1 MRDTRTAPSE
11 LNAAGALRIIRR
23 IAVNSNNIV
32 VVDYAK
38 TRARQRQL
46 TRTQIERCVRR
57 GTVSEGPFVNMH
69 GNWQVNLTGR
79 AAGNEIT
86 CVVAIEWAGRVIVI
100 TVF

>member
-1 MRDTRTAPSE
+1 
-11 LNAAGALRIIRR
+11 
-23 IAVNSNNIV
+23 
-32 VVDYAK
+32 
-38 TRARQRQL
+38 
-46 TRTQIERCVRR
+46 
-57 GTVSEGPFVNMH
+57 MH